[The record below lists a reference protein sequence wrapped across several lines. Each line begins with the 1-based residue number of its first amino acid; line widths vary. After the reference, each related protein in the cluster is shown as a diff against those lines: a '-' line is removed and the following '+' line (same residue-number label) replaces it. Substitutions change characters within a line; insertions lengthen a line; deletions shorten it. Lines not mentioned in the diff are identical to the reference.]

1 MRDASAGLILVVASV
16 IGLLGRNVA
25 AKNLTVL
32 ASFMAACFAL
42 ITAVDDTCVVL
53 RPNEVGKVLVGR
65 AHKVRLD
72 LTCEGVPPEVACAD
86 KYGLNT
92 AMPLVMVHYLHS
104 IIWLA
109 LAVHMWRETNF
120 ILGSFCIMSAVGCV
134 ELLLVS
140 LHPHLTY
147 PGIAYLSIACLLFQ
161 ALWFM
166 FERRTRVR
174 VKDIVRADQEF
185 YQEWFSMLIEDD
197 HHGQILADLRREVA
211 LIRDEMLAGEIGTNY
226 DVDGI
231 SIQSGSG
238 NAGNYTSSPVDRH
251 GNVQAG
257 RASGKTFLEFAWPG
271 LRFVWRRQRC
281 ALARREQEHATVIV
295 RPGKVYGTR
304 LRQMMVAP
312 SAITDV
318 QEISDYQ
325 GMLFENRFDFF
336 VNVTTSISKP
346 RDIFSMRMNLQGNG
360 SVLKICTSLDSLY
373 QQAHCLRPI
382 LQKKVEQHVGA
393 TPNASRIGG
402 TLQTPLKDPIRA
414 VEKTH
419 RVYGDDSSLLLDVCR
434 ELLVFE
440 DLSDL
445 VAMLKRLRQDP
456 ELIIMRIKN
465 RLDLRYDSG
474 LSAGY
479 RDVVLN
485 VRIEN
490 SESVNLN
497 VSHHIAEL
505 QLIPRAVYDRR
516 TNGSVDGGHSGSGSE
531 VAPVSPVYAS
541 AGRTGGLERQV
552 SRQNGHTN
560 YVLWRNLRGR

>member
-1 MRDASAGLILVVASV
+1 M
-16 IGLLGRNVA
+16 IGLVGRNVA

-32 ASFMAACFAL
+32 ASFMAACFSL

-86 KYGLNT
+86 KYGLDT
-92 AMPLVMVHYLHS
+92 AIPLVMVHYLHAFL
-104 IIWLA
+104 WLA

-120 ILGSFCIMSAVGCV
+120 ILGSFCIMAGVGCV

-140 LHPHLTY
+140 LHPHLAS
-147 PGIAYLSIACLLFQ
+147 PGNSYLCIACLLLQ
-161 ALWFM
+161 ALWFTL
-166 FERRTRVR
+166 ERRTRVR
-174 VKDIVRADQEF
+174 VKDIMRADQEF
-185 YQEWFSMLIEDD
+185 YEEWFSMLIEDE

-211 LIRDEMLAGEIGTNY
+211 FIRDEMLAGEIGTNY

-238 NAGNYTSSPVDRH
+238 DAGNSTSSAVERNGH
-251 GNVQAG
+251 VQAA
-257 RASGKTFLEFAWPG
+257 RTSGNFFPEFAWPG
-271 LRFVWRRQRC
+271 PRCVWRWQRC
-281 ALARREQEHATVIV
+281 ALARREEEHESVIV

-304 LRQMMVAP
+304 LRHMMVAP

-346 RDIFSMRMNLQGNG
+346 RDIFSMRMNAQGNG
-360 SVLKICTSLDSLY
+360 SMLKICTSLDSLY
-373 QQAHCLRPI
+373 EQASCLRPI

-434 ELLVFE
+434 EFLVFE

-465 RLDLRYDSG
+465 RLDPRYNSA

-479 RDVVLN
+479 RDVLVN

-490 SESVNLN
+490 SESVKLN

-516 TNGSVDGGHSGSGSE
+516 SNGCGDRGHSGSRGE
-531 VAPVSPVYAS
+531 VPLSPVYAS

-552 SRQNGHTN
+552 SAASRPIGHNN